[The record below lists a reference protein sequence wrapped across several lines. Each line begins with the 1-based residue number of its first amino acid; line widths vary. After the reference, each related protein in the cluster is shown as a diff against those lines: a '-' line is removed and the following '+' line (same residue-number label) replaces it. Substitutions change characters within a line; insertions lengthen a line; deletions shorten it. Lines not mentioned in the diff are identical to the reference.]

1 MQARVALLKKPVA
14 RPAQQLKQLLY
25 AGKESKTAP
34 EQRLMGS
41 RTLAKLASALPTPPT
56 GATLG
61 AAMRPVSGSAGV
73 EGAGDVGST
82 SGGSASSWLSQVS
95 TKMGGLWGRATTTSA
110 AADAGGGGGRIG
122 AAADRPASGRREAP
136 ALKESASTPGPRE
149 DAGGGD
155 VAEDWVV
162 LTSPGK
168 EKGGSDGS
176 KGWEATQDAL
186 RIRAILEEKRMPCDV
201 LLPRLHL
208 ELGVHTYEDL
218 QYLKSEDLDG
228 LNLPPVL
235 ARKLLELIEVV

>member
-1 MQARVALLKKPVA
+1 
-14 RPAQQLKQLLY
+14 
-25 AGKESKTAP
+25 
-34 EQRLMGS
+34 
-41 RTLAKLASALPTPPT
+41 
-56 GATLG
+56 
-61 AAMRPVSGSAGV
+61 
-73 EGAGDVGST
+73 
-82 SGGSASSWLSQVS
+82 
-95 TKMGGLWGRATTTSA
+95 
-110 AADAGGGGGRIG
+110 
-122 AAADRPASGRREAP
+122 
-136 ALKESASTPGPRE
+136 
-149 DAGGGD
+149 
-155 VAEDWVV
+155 VV

-186 RIRAILEEKRMPCDV
+186 RIKALLEEKRMPCDV

>member
-1 MQARVALLKKPVA
+1 MLKKPVA
-14 RPAQQLKQLLY
+14 RPAQQLKHLLY
-25 AGKESKTAP
+25 AGEESKTAS

-73 EGAGDVGST
+73 EGAGAVGGT

-95 TKMGGLWGRATTTSA
+95 TKMGGLWGRATATSA
-110 AADAGGGGGRIG
+110 AADAGGGGGGKSG
-122 AAADRPASGRREAP
+122 AAAERPASGRLEAP
-136 ALKESASTPGPRE
+136 ALKESTSTPGPRE

-168 EKGGSDGS
+168 GKGGSDGSKGGS

-186 RIRAILEEKRMPCDV
+186 RIKAILEEKRMPCDV

-218 QYLKSEDLDG
+218 QYLKSEDLDV
-228 LNLPPVL
+228 LSLPPVL
-235 ARKLLELIEVV
+235 ARKMLELIEVI